1 MCKVQLE
8 VQTSGEGDSKN
19 SMAINIFHTRAA
31 AKEEA
36 IFSS

>member
-1 MCKVQLE
+1 VQIGE
-8 VQTSGEGDSKN
+8 EGDRKN